1 MRCIAPTRCAQKYI
15 AWGFMPEFVNLLMQI
30 PLVGIF
36 VWFTL
41 KMLEIQEKANQE
53 RDEQWRRFLQDQA
66 EQYNKGLARI
76 AEEVKENTIELRK
89 LKDCR

>member
-1 MRCIAPTRCAQKYI
+1 
-15 AWGFMPEFVNLLMQI
+15 MPEFVNLLMQI